1 MILGGLAEDFHTG
14 FRGLAGTLQ
23 EARVSEKISEFSG
36 LAVGAKM
43 MGMRKIIKAMV
54 PVRAVSGLALSGAVL
69 AVACPLAATAGEVAV
84 SFIQPER
91 YTDIG
96 FGQATRQR
104 NLKTLSEHMGEWG
117 AALPASQ
124 RLEIEVLDVD
134 LAGVE
139 RPVGREPFVRVLNG
153 KVDGPRMSLRWTLRE
168 GASVVARGEEQLS
181 DLGYAYRLAL
191 GDRNQP
197 LYYDLRMLDAW
208 LRERIIQPDA
218 TK

>member
-1 MILGGLAEDFHTG
+1 MRFPIRNTRWGLVRLVGGSLGLGVAL
-14 FRGLAGTLQ
+14 TLLPLQ
-23 EARVSEKISEFSG
+23 AR
-36 LAVGAKM
+36 
-43 MGMRKIIKAMV
+43 
-54 PVRAVSGLALSGAVL
+54 
-69 AVACPLAATAGEVAV
+69 AGEVAV
-84 SFIQPER
+84 SFVQPER

-96 FGQATRQR
+96 FGQVTRQR
-104 NLKTLSEHMGEWG
+104 NLKTMAEHMAEWG
-117 AALPASQ
+117 AALPASR

-168 GASVVARGEEQLS
+168 GASVVARGEDQLS

-208 LRERIIQPDA
+208 LRERITQPDA